1 MSDQAERI
9 HTPQLRFKVAAGGHQ
24 INPSVPK
31 EPVRQPTIVEE
42 QNLAALFQ
50 SVVDRPA
57 ASEKS
62 VQRPWI
68 FI

>member
-1 MSDQAERI
+1 MSDQAENIR
-9 HTPQLRFKVAAGGHQ
+9 TPQLRFKVAAGGHQ
-24 INPSVPK
+24 INSKVRE
-31 EPVRQPTIVEE
+31 EPARQPTIVEE

-50 SVVDRPA
+50 SSVDHPA
-57 ASEKS
+57 ANEKS